1 MDGTL
6 VKDRYLV
13 QRKLGQGGFAVTYL
27 ASDTHLDS
35 RLVVVKILLE
45 HRSDDAWVLKKFR
58 QEAQALARLDHPGIV
73 AALDWGELSDGKPF
87 LVMQFIKGVTLRQEI
102 TPRGMPL
109 ERAAHIVRQL
119 GQALTAAHDCGICH
133 RDVKP
138 ENIMLQSFGE
148 FEEQAKLLD
157 FGIASVRDP
166 VSPTSGGSATISG
179 SLGYMAPEQFEGRS
193 SVCSDVYALGVVAY
207 EMLTGRQPF
216 NGDSVAQL
224 VALQLQGV
232 KVKPKDL
239 RPSLPKAA
247 QDCILKALSRDPQA
261 RYGRARD
268 FGEALARALAPEAI
282 VAPQPEIHGGETT
295 TIKQKLE
302 IAHVL
307 YMDLVESTT
316 LPMDQQT
323 KNVRL
328 LQRVVGETPEFR
340 KAELDRQLMRL
351 PTGDGM
357 ALVFF
362 GDPELPVRC
371 ALSIAVAL
379 KPLPELK
386 LRMGVHSGPV
396 YRVADI
402 NTNANVTGGGISMAQ
417 RVMDCGDA
425 GHILLS
431 RAAAEVLVQLSDWAP
446 RLHDL
451 GEYSVKHGVK
461 LHLYNLYTADIG
473 NRNVPEKLRPAQPQ
487 PVRVEDQAQA
497 APVPPVLSDTS
508 AVSRETGSGQTPP
521 SRRYLVAVSLTLAV
535 IAGVAASIWWFYQR
549 PRPPSVG
556 SGSTQGS
563 TAATKRA
570 DAPVSPPQSAAS
582 ASDGANVASPAVTA
596 PAEPSHPIVNVNPK
610 DGQRYIWIQP
620 GTFTMGCSP
629 GDDEC
634 SSDEKP
640 PHPVTI
646 AKGFWIGETGVTQ
659 EAYQRVKGSNPSKFK
674 GAKLPVEWINWNE
687 AQAYCQAIGLRLPTE
702 SEWEYA
708 ARAGSTGMRYGEI
721 DQIAWYGGN
730 SGSKTHEVGQK
741 QANAWGLYDM
751 LGNVWQWTSDWYA
764 DQLPGAS
771 VEPAAPA
778 SRQYRALRGG
788 SWTDSPWYLRVSN
801 RNRYAP
807 GYRSNNIG
815 FRCAGQ

>member
-1 MDGTL
+1 
-6 VKDRYLV
+6 
-13 QRKLGQGGFAVTYL
+13 
-27 ASDTHLDS
+27 
-35 RLVVVKILLE
+35 
-45 HRSDDAWVLKKFR
+45 
-58 QEAQALARLDHPGIV
+58 
-73 AALDWGELSDGKPF
+73 
-87 LVMQFIKGVTLRQEI
+87 
-102 TPRGMPL
+102 
-109 ERAAHIVRQL
+109 
-119 GQALTAAHDCGICH
+119 
-133 RDVKP
+133 
-138 ENIMLQSFGE
+138 
-148 FEEQAKLLD
+148 
-157 FGIASVRDP
+157 
-166 VSPTSGGSATISG
+166 
-179 SLGYMAPEQFEGRS
+179 
-193 SVCSDVYALGVVAY
+193 
-207 EMLTGRQPF
+207 MLTGRQPF
-216 NGDSVAQL
+216 NADSVAHL

-232 KVKPKDL
+232 KVKPQDL

-247 QDCILKALSRDPQA
+247 QECILKALSRDPEG
-261 RYGRARD
+261 RYTRARD

-282 VAPQPEIHGGETT
+282 VAPLPEGHGGETT

-323 KNVRL
+323 KNVKL

-340 KAELDRQLMRL
+340 KAEMDRQLMRL
-351 PTGDGM
+351 PAGDGM

-379 KPLPELK
+379 KPLPELR

-402 NTNANVTGGGISMAQ
+402 NTNANVSGGGINMAQ

-431 RAAAEVLVQLSDWAP
+431 RAAAEVLIQLSDWAP

-451 GEYSVKHGVK
+451 GEHSVKHGVK

-473 NRNVPEKLRPAQPQ
+473 NPTVPEKLRPAP
-487 PVRVEDQAQA
+487 AS
-497 APVPPVLSDTS
+497 VPTVPSD
-508 AVSRETGSGQTPP
+508 AVAILGNVGGGQSPSR
-521 SRRYLVAVSLTLAV
+521 RRYLVAVSLTLAV
-535 IAGVAASIWWFYQR
+535 IVGAGVSIWWFYR
-549 PRPPSVG
+549 NPRPLSVG
-556 SGSTQGS
+556 NGSVQGS
-563 TAATKRA
+563 APATKHA
-570 DAPVSPPQSAAS
+570 DSPNSSSQSAPS
-582 ASDGANVASPAVTA
+582 NGVVTA
-596 PAEPSHPIVNVNPK
+596 PAVTPPAESAHPIVNVNPK

-629 GDDEC
+629 GDEEC

-646 AKGFWIGETGVTQ
+646 AKGFWMGQTDVTQ
-659 EAYQRVKGSNPSKFK
+659 EAYQRVKGNNPSKFK
-674 GAKLPVEWINWNE
+674 GANLPVEWINWNE
-687 AQAYCQAIGLRLPTE
+687 AQAFCQAVGLRLPTE
-702 SEWEYA
+702 AEWEYA
-708 ARAGSTGMRYGEI
+708 ARAGSAGLRYGDI
-721 DQIAWYGGN
+721 DQIGWYGGN
-730 SGSKTHEVGQK
+730 SGGKTHDVGQR

-771 VEPAAPA
+771 VEPAGPA

-788 SWTDSPWYLRVSN
+788 SWNDYAWYLRVSN

-815 FRCAGQ
+815 VRCAGQ

>member
-13 QRKLGQGGFAVTYL
+13 QKKLGQGGFAVTYL

-35 RLVVVKILLE
+35 RPVVIKILLE

-73 AALDWGELSDGKPF
+73 AALDWGELPDGKPF
-87 LVMQFIKGVTLRQEI
+87 LVMQFVKGVTLRQEI
-102 TPRGMPL
+102 TLRGMPL

-119 GQALTAAHDCGICH
+119 GQALTAAHECGICH

-166 VSPTSGGSATISG
+166 VAPTSGGSTTISG
-179 SLGYMAPEQFEGRS
+179 SLGYMAPEQFEGKS
-193 SVCSDVYALGVVAY
+193 SPSSDVYALGVVAY
-207 EMLTGRQPF
+207 EMVTGRQPF
-216 NGDSVAQL
+216 NADSLAQL

-232 KVKPKDL
+232 KIKPQDL

-247 QDCILKALSRDPQA
+247 QECILKALSRDPEG

-282 VAPQPEIHGGETT
+282 VAPLPDIHGGETT
-295 TIKQKLE
+295 TIRQKLE

-316 LPMDQQT
+316 VPMDQQT

-362 GDPELPVRC
+362 GDPELPARC

-379 KPLPELK
+379 KPLPELR

-402 NTNANVTGGGISMAQ
+402 NTNANVTGGGITIAQ

-431 RAAAEVLVQLSDWAP
+431 RAAAEVLIQLSDWAP

-451 GEYSVKHGVK
+451 GEHSVKHGVK
-461 LHLYNLYTADIG
+461 LHLYNLYTADAG
-473 NRNVPEKLRPAQPQ
+473 NSNLPEKLRPAQASVPTV
-487 PVRVEDQAQA
+487 PSDAVAVLGEVGSDQA
-497 APVPPVLSDTS
+497 P
-508 AVSRETGSGQTPP
+508 SR
-521 SRRYLVAVSLTLAV
+521 RRYLVAASLTLAI
-535 IAGVAASIWWFYQR
+535 IAAVGASIWWFYQR
-549 PRPPSVG
+549 PMSRSVG
-556 SGSTQGS
+556 SGSIQGS
-563 TAATKRA
+563 APATKRA
-570 DAPVSPPQSAAS
+570 DSPNSPRQSAPPAS
-582 ASDGANVASPAVTA
+582 NGAVTA
-596 PAEPSHPIVNVNPK
+596 PAVTSSAESKQPIVNVNPK
-610 DGQRYIWIQP
+610 DGQRYIWIPP

-634 SSDEKP
+634 SSDERP

-646 AKGFWIGETGVTQ
+646 AKGFWMGETAVTQ
-659 EAYQRVKGSNPSKFK
+659 EAYQRVMGTNPSNFK
-674 GAKLPVEWINWNE
+674 GPKLPVERINWNE
-687 AQAYCQAIGLRLPTE
+687 AQAYCHAVAERLPSE
-702 SEWEYA
+702 AEWEYA
-708 ARAGSTGMRYGEI
+708 ARAGSTGMRYGDI

-730 SGSKTHEVGQK
+730 SGGTTHAVGQK
-741 QANAWGLYDM
+741 QANAWGLFDM

-771 VEPAAPA
+771 VEPAGPA

-788 SWTDSPWYLRVSN
+788 SWNDYPWYLRVSN
-801 RNRYAP
+801 RNRYVP

-815 FRCAGQ
+815 VRCGGQ